1 MVAHVAVG
9 HPQKR
14 LDSPPKLTG
23 QERFTA
29 DLQMHGLLHARLVG
43 SAYAHARIRGID
55 KSAALAIP
63 GVVAVLTAGDLPIA
77 KDDKGQPVDRPL
89 ASDEA
94 TYAGQPVAIVLAE
107 TPAAAED
114 GANAVEVDA
123 EPLDVL
129 VGLDEAM
136 SPDAIRVNEAG
147 GVINE
152 EEAAMHNADAAGQ
165 NEGEQETLPPNVSN
179 TVNFTRGDVA
189 AGFAAADK
197 VVELTF
203 VSNAVHQG
211 YIEPQTALVAADAL
225 GKLTVYTSTQGAFYC
240 RQRVAAVLGIQPHDV
255 NVVPM
260 PVGGGFGG
268 KFVLIEPMVAAA
280 SMAVRRPVL
289 LQYNRMED
297 FLSANPAPGSEITVK
312 LGAKADGT
320 ITALQGHLRF
330 ATGSVPGSPLQIAA
344 ILLGGYYK
352 FPNLDITGSEVLTNR
367 PKSGAYRAPGAQQAS
382 HAIEGAMDELA
393 RELGVDG
400 LSFRLKNCAEA
411 GDLRPNGGE
420 WPRIGLKECLEAM
433 AEHPRWQNREASRGK
448 YRGVGIAVGGWP
460 GGVEPASATCRLDA
474 DGKLTVVLGSVDLNG
489 TNTTFGMIAAEVF
502 GMDTED
508 VKVVTGSTDTAP
520 WSGGTGGSKIT
531 YTVGPAVQKAA
542 ESAKQQMLNIAAQ
555 HLEASVDD
563 LELVNGMIQVKGVP
577 SSGVSLKEI
586 AGRSMSGKYEPV
598 FGTGASA
605 ITESAPGFAVH
616 LAEVEVDEAT
626 GETKVTGY
634 LAVQDVGFA
643 LNPAAVEGQV
653 HGGVAQGIGWA
664 LYEGM
669 SYDDD
674 GQLLNATLQDYAL
687 PTFDMIPN
695 MDVVLVEV
703 PSDHGPFGA
712 KGVGEPPAIPGA
724 GAVANAVRDA
734 IGVRITEIPL
744 LPEVVMRGIWSGNRH
759 TSSNGTH

>member
-1 MVAHVAVG
+1 MVAHAAVG
-9 HPQKR
+9 KPQKR
-14 LDSPPKLTG
+14 QDAPQKLTG

-29 DLQMHGLLHARLVG
+29 DLQLHGLLHARLVG
-43 SAYAHARIRGID
+43 SAYAHARIKGVD
-55 KSAALAIP
+55 KSPALAIP
-63 GVVAVLTAGDLPIA
+63 GVVAVLTADDLPIV
-77 KDDKGQPVDRPL
+77 KDEHGAPVDRPL

-107 TPAAAED
+107 NQAAAED
-114 GANAVEVDA
+114 GANAVEIDA
-123 EPLDVL
+123 EPMDVL
-129 VGLDEAM
+129 VDLTAAM
-136 SPDAIRVNEAG
+136 APDAIRVNAAG
-147 GVINE
+147 GVMNE
-152 EEAAMHNADAAGQ
+152 EEAAMHNADAAGAADVDD
-165 NEGEQETLPPNVSN
+165 EALPPNVSN
-179 TVNFTRGDVA
+179 TVNFTRGDIA
-189 AGFAAADK
+189 AGFAEADK
-197 VVELTF
+197 IVEMTF
-203 VSNAVHQG
+203 RSNAVHQG
-211 YIEPQTALVAADAL
+211 YIEPQTALVAADAF
-225 GKLTVYTSTQGAFYC
+225 GKLTIYTSTQGAFYC
-240 RQRVAAVLGIQPHDV
+240 RQRVASVLGLEMHDI

-280 SMAVRRPVL
+280 AMAVKRPVL
-289 LQYNRMED
+289 LQYQRMED

-320 ITALQGHLRF
+320 ITAMQGHLLF

-352 FPNLDITGSEVLTNR
+352 FPNLEITGQEVLTNR

-393 RELGVDG
+393 RELGIDG
-400 LSFRLKNCAEA
+400 LTLRIKNAAEA
-411 GDLRPNGGE
+411 GDLRPNGGA
-420 WPRIGLKECLEAM
+420 WPKIGLKECLEAL
-433 AEHPRWQNREASRGK
+433 AKHPRWIDREETRKSGK
-448 YRGVGIAVGGWP
+448 GVGIAVGGWP

-489 TNTTFGMIAAEVF
+489 TNTSFGMMAAEVF
-502 GMDTED
+502 GMDGDD

-531 YTVGPAVQKAA
+531 YTVGPAVVKAA
-542 ESAKQQMLNIAAQ
+542 ESARQQLLSIAAQ
-555 HLEASVDD
+555 HLEAALED
-563 LELVNGMIQVKGVP
+563 LEIVNGMVQVKGVP
-577 SSGVSLKEI
+577 GSGVSLKEI
-586 AGRSMSGKYEPV
+586 AGKAGSGGYEPV
-598 FGTGASA
+598 FGSGASA

-634 LAVQDVGFA
+634 VAVQDVGFA
-643 LNPAAVEGQV
+643 INPAAVEGQI

-669 SYDDD
+669 SYDED

-687 PTFDMIPN
+687 PTFEMIPN
-695 MDVVLVEV
+695 MEVVTVEV
-703 PSDHGPFGA
+703 PSEHGPFGA

-724 GAVANAVRDA
+724 GAIANAVRDA

-744 LPEVVMRGIWSGNRH
+744 LPEVIIRGLWQ
-759 TSSNGTH
+759 SNGNPQANGH

>member
-1 MVAHVAVG
+1 MVAHAAVG
-9 HPQKR
+9 KPQKR
-14 LDSPPKLTG
+14 QDAPQKLTG
-23 QERFTA
+23 QEQFTA
-29 DLQMHGLLHARLVG
+29 DLQLHGLLHARLVG
-43 SAYAHARIRGID
+43 SAYAHARINGVD

-77 KDDKGQPVDRPL
+77 KDQHGDPVDKPL

-94 TYAGQPVAIVLAE
+94 TYAGQPIAIVLAE
-107 TPAAAED
+107 TQAAAED
-114 GANAVEVDA
+114 GANAVEIDA
-123 EPLDVL
+123 EPMDVL
-129 VGLDEAM
+129 VDLTAAM
-136 SPDAIRVNEAG
+136 APDAIRVNAAG
-147 GVINE
+147 GVMNE
-152 EEAAMHNADAAGQ
+152 EEAAMHNADAAGAADVDA
-165 NEGEQETLPPNVSN
+165 EALPPNVSN

-189 AGFAAADK
+189 AGFAEADK

-203 VSNAVHQG
+203 RSNAVHQG
-211 YIEPQTALVAADAL
+211 YIEPQTALVAADAF
-225 GKLTVYTSTQGAFYC
+225 GKLTIYTSTQGAFYC
-240 RQRVAAVLGIQPHDV
+240 RQRVAGVLGLEMHDI

-280 SMAVRRPVL
+280 AMAVKRPVL
-289 LQYNRMED
+289 LQYHRIED

-320 ITALQGHLRF
+320 ITAMQGNLLF

-352 FPNLDITGSEVLTNR
+352 FPNLEITGKEVLTNR

-382 HAIEGAMDELA
+382 HAIEGAMDELG
-393 RELGVDG
+393 RELGIDG
-400 LSFRLKNCAEA
+400 LTLRLKNAAEA

-420 WPRIGLKECLEAM
+420 WPRIGLKEILEAL
-433 AEHPRWQNREASRGK
+433 AEHPRWVNREESRKAGK
-448 YRGVGIAVGGWP
+448 GIGIAVGGWP

-474 DGKLTVVLGSVDLNG
+474 DGKLTIVLGSVDLNG
-489 TNTTFGMIAAEVF
+489 TNTSFGMMAAEVF
-502 GMDTED
+502 GMDADD

-531 YTVGPAVQKAA
+531 YTVGPAVVKAA
-542 ESAKQQMLNIAAQ
+542 ESARQQLLSIAAQ
-555 HLEASVDD
+555 HLEAALED
-563 LELVNGMIQVKGVP
+563 LEIVNGMVQVKGVP
-577 SSGVSLKEI
+577 GSGVSLKEI
-586 AGRSMSGKYEPV
+586 AGKAGSGGYEPV
-598 FGTGASA
+598 FGSGASA

-616 LAEVEVDEAT
+616 LAEVEVDELT
-626 GETKVTGY
+626 GVTNVTAY
-634 LAVQDVGFA
+634 VAVQDVGFA
-643 LNPAAVEGQV
+643 INPAAVEGQI

-674 GQLLNATLQDYAL
+674 GQLLNATFQDYAM
-687 PTFDMIPN
+687 PTFAMIPN
-695 MDVVLVEV
+695 MDVVMVEV
-703 PSDHGPFGA
+703 PAQHGPFGA

-744 LPEVVMRGIWSGNRH
+744 LPEVVLRGVWQANGNPQA
-759 TSSNGTH
+759 NGH